1 MCGWGPT
8 WGTKA
13 EDLSPWSLQKYQ
25 PVLEL
30 LVTVSKKSLVTWEVH
45 YTAGV
50 EGALLVFPQPS
61 KAVGFVV
68 KRSFKSSCP

>member
-1 MCGWGPT
+1 M
-8 WGTKA
+8 
-13 EDLSPWSLQKYQ
+13 
-25 PVLEL
+25 LEL